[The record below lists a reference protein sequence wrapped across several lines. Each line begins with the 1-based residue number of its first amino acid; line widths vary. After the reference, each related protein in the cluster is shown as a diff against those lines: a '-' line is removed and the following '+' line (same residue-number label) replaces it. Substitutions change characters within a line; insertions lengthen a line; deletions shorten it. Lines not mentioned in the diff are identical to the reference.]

1 MFPIPA
7 IPTDPALRLV
17 FVASLIVCACVAT
30 VLGAVLWNFLTARRD
45 AERRE
50 RRSPVETGSMLLFT
64 VGFYLLIRRDIGEL
78 PFPAYPLHL
87 AAVIAGLVLMVAGTA
102 VNLLGRLALGGNW
115 ANQVTIYA
123 EQTLVTS
130 GVYGLVRHP
139 LYASLI
145 WMFIGAATVY
155 LNWAA
160 LLAAL
165 LIFVPMMI
173 YRARQE
179 ETALAE
185 RFPEYAGY
193 QRRVGR
199 LMPRLTSAG
208 LPPLSRQ

>member
-1 MFPIPA
+1 MPIPDMPA
-7 IPTDPALRLV
+7 DPALRLA
-17 FVASLIVCACVAT
+17 FLASLVVCACVAA

-64 VGFYLLIRRDIGEL
+64 AGFYLLIRRDIGEL

-87 AAVIAGLVLMVAGTA
+87 AAVALGLLLLTAGTA
-102 VNLLGRLALGGNW
+102 VNLLGRLALGRNW

-123 EQTLVTS
+123 EQTLVTA

-145 WMFIGAATVY
+145 WMFVGAAVVY

-165 LIFVPMMI
+165 LVFTPMMI

-179 ETALAE
+179 EAALAE
-185 RFPEYAGY
+185 RFPEYAEY

-199 LMPRLTSAG
+199 L
-208 LPPLSRQ
+208 LPKRRS